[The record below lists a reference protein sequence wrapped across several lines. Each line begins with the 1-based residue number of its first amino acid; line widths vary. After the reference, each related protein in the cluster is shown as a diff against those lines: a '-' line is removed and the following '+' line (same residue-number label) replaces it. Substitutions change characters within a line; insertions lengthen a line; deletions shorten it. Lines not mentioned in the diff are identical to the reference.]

1 MKVFYSFDATAEF
14 NEDLPKIKTN
24 FSVEDTREVEWIAEQ
39 CIDNEY
45 SVHDEPLP
53 KTIKLWRKN
62 GDVIGTFDIVI
73 EQRPVLQ
80 ARLSKDE
87 QPH

>member
-1 MKVFYSFDATAEF
+1 MKVFYSFDAAAEF

-24 FSVEDTREVEWIAEQ
+24 FSVDDIRQTEWIAEQ

-45 SVHDEPLP
+45 SVHDDPLP
-53 KTIKLWRKN
+53 KVVKLWRKN
-62 GDVIGTFDIVI
+62 GDIIGTFDVVI

-80 ARLSKDE
+80 ARLNENE
-87 QPH
+87 QTH